1 MLKKFTTIVDVWKKY
16 ENYSTLFVINMNIF
30 FIYLLFLAV
39 VEDVNGLL
47 RKNMILYS
55 GTFIMLTERTFQ
67 MG

>member
-1 MLKKFTTIVDVWKKY
+1 MCEKNMKIK
-16 ENYSTLFVINMNIF
+16 STSPYGYPALFVF
-30 FIYLLFLAV
+30 CYKYKHFSFLAV

-55 GTFIMLTERTFQ
+55 GTFIMLTERMFQ